1 MTYAPANGY
10 GNPIGDSY
18 IHHSDYATY
27 TSNVA
32 FANLSEPFINAWNAQ
47 SVYYDVFV
55 PEGGFAIC
63 AHDSG
68 TAEGASALVQAIL
81 GVNASTDINVNTNN
95 VDNIRLSYDV
105 ENQRI
110 VLSVVA

>member
-68 TAEGASALVQAIL
+68 TAEGASALV
-81 GVNASTDINVNTNN
+81 
-95 VDNIRLSYDV
+95 
-105 ENQRI
+105 
-110 VLSVVA
+110 